1 MKKFGAKR
9 QCKMSTSN
17 TFSSKKIDKLLE
29 IKIFSNFKKKSKNCY
44 LSRFLEK
51 FYRNNNDVRFAM
63 GQKATFHCGKTPHV
77 LDKGDENDEGSNRIN
92 R

>member
-29 IKIFSNFKKKSKNCY
+29 IKIFSNFKKKAKTVI
-44 LSRFLEK
+44 FLD
-51 FYRNNNDVRFAM
+51 FWRNFTETTTM
-63 GQKATFHCGKTPHV
+63 
-77 LDKGDENDEGSNRIN
+77 
-92 R
+92 